1 MPGPRPLT
9 DTPAEPKVTEA
20 IAEWMAWIRH
30 ERRGSRH
37 TVDGYAHDLAK
48 FFNFAAEHLGYPPG
62 LADLERFGRGDFV
75 AYLARCKADGLA
87 RASIARAMSTL
98 RGFFR
103 FLERRNLV
111 ANAAIHAVRT
121 PKVPKSVPKALSEE
135 EAMDAVFS
143 VQELADEPWLGLRD
157 TALLALLYGGGLRI
171 GEALGLN
178 LCDAPAPNRGGS
190 MRVNG
195 KGGKQRLVPVLPVV
209 AKAIGAYIEACPHRL
224 DDDGPLFVG
233 ARGKRLNAG
242 IVQQTVRKVRDLLGL
257 PETATPHALRHSFAT
272 HLLAGGG
279 DLRTIQELLGHAS
292 LSTTQRYTDV
302 DSARLQAVHM
312 AAHPRARRA

>member
-1 MPGPRPLT
+1 M
-9 DTPAEPKVTEA
+9 DYPAEPNVTSA
-20 IAEWMAWIRH
+20 VAEWMDWIAH

-37 TVDGYAHDLAK
+37 TINGYMHDLVK
-48 FFNFAAEHLGYPPG
+48 FFNFAAEHIGHPPG
-62 LADLERFGRGDFV
+62 RTDLQHFGRSDFV
-75 AYLARCKADGLA
+75 AYLARCKADGLS
-87 RASIARAMSTL
+87 RASIARAMATL

-103 FLERRNLV
+103 FLERRGLL
-111 ANAAIHAVRT
+111 ANAAIHALRT
-121 PKVPKSVPKALSEE
+121 PKTPKSIPKALSQE
-135 EAMDAVFS
+135 EAMDAVLS
-143 VQELADEPWLGLRD
+143 VQDFAAEPWLGLRD

-171 GEALGLN
+171 SEALGLN
-178 LCDAPAPNRGGS
+178 LSDAPALDRAPDRGGS
-190 MRVNG
+190 LRVNG

-209 AKAIGAYIEACPHRL
+209 AKAIGAYVAACPYPL

-233 ARGKRLNAG
+233 ARGKRLNPG
-242 IVQQTVRKVRDLLGL
+242 VVQQTVRKVRDALGL

-312 AAHPRARRA
+312 AAHPRAKRA

>member
-1 MPGPRPLT
+1 MIVYL
-9 DTPAEPKVTEA
+9 AEPSVTA
-20 IAEWMAWIRH
+20 ATADWMDWIRH

-37 TVDGYAHDLAK
+37 TVDGYAYDLVK
-48 FFNFAAEHLGYPPG
+48 FFNFAAEHIGHPPG
-62 LADLERFGRGDFV
+62 LTDLKHFGRADFV
-75 AYLARCKADGLA
+75 AYLARCNADGLA

-98 RGFFR
+98 RSFFR
-103 FLERRNLV
+103 FLERRGLV

-121 PKVPKSVPKALSEE
+121 PKVPKSIPKALSEE
-135 EAMDAVFS
+135 EAVDAVSS
-143 VQELADEPWLGLRD
+143 VHEFAAEPWLGLRD

-178 LCDAPAPNRGGS
+178 LSDASALDRASDRGGS

-209 AKAIGAYIEACPHRL
+209 AKAIGAYLAACPHPL
-224 DDDGPLFVG
+224 DEDGPLFVG
-233 ARGKRLNAG
+233 ARGKRLNPG
-242 IVQQTVRKVRDLLGL
+242 VVQQTVRKVRDGLGL

-312 AAHPRARRA
+312 AAHPRAKRA